1 MTMTDAH
8 CHILAVSAYG
18 DHAPASQQCHG
29 GRPPR
34 HQEAE
39 EETKSGC
46 RLLLCCWFL
55 GGLAFSPIYVYIS
68 TMVYHYTVQEFE
80 KSNTAMTTG
89 EDYPPSIFGI
99 MIGRE
104 GGTYLPRLGFAIY
117 MGVLAKRVVCRQV
130 LQSDI
135 WHFTMGWTTGLFV
148 AYHVVLPGV
157 LVLGK
162 QTPPTFPPAAALL
175 VLVMNWIEIYFWFF
189 FAQTIQ
195 VSKFPIP
202 KEAKEEG
209 DGNND
214 YAV

>member
-1 MTMTDAH
+1 
-8 CHILAVSAYG
+8 
-18 DHAPASQQCHG
+18 
-29 GRPPR
+29 
-34 HQEAE
+34 
-39 EETKSGC
+39 
-46 RLLLCCWFL
+46 
-55 GGLAFSPIYVYIS
+55 
-68 TMVYHYTVQEFE
+68 MVYHYTVQEFE

-117 MGVLAKRVVCRQV
+117 MGVLAQQVVCCQV
-130 LQSDI
+130 LRSNI
-135 WHFTMGWTTGLFV
+135 WRFMMGWTTVLFIAYHV
-148 AYHVVLPGV
+148 LFIAYHVVFPVV

-162 QTPPTFPPAAALL
+162 QTPPTFLPAAALL
-175 VLVMNWIEIYFWFF
+175 VLVMNWIETHFWFF

-195 VSKFPIP
+195 ASKFPIP